1 MCDHL
6 DQQTLVVV
14 DEVQRSFFGNQVRHV
29 LLIKSD
35 ASAYQASAGSYV
47 FKSSACGLVN
57 GTAQL
62 GHGILVLQLAA
73 AKALHQLDR

>member
-35 ASAYQASAGSYV
+35 ASAYQASADSYV
-47 FKSSACGLVN
+47 F
-57 GTAQL
+57 
-62 GHGILVLQLAA
+62 
-73 AKALHQLDR
+73 

>member
-29 LLIKSD
+29 LQIKSD
-35 ASAYQASAGSYV
+35 ASAYHASADSYV
-47 FKSSACGLVN
+47 F
-57 GTAQL
+57 
-62 GHGILVLQLAA
+62 
-73 AKALHQLDR
+73 